1 MKDDCLWNLRRTTAL
16 GRAISNASII
26 RCVLQSTSNDFNVD
40 APIRLQTGDQFWS
53 SLLASAL
60 IGLRH
65 RSIAVRSSRRNLVS
79 PDPGGLY
86 QIRLHRFGA
95 SRRQIDVVCMR
106 PDPIGVPGDR
116 DDFKL
121 GALKLCSKVI
131 ERLLARGPHSGLREV
146 KQRVC
151 RETHPGPYWGRRRW
165 WWWRR
170 RWRGHRSGG
179 NGHGRHYRRGRRRA
193 AKFIHESHRKKIDV
207 AFVADGIVDS
217 VALRLDAYTDGSS
230 DIVLGTGS
238 EFVVSGTFLGRG
250 IDHDD

>member
-26 RCVLQSTSNDFNVD
+26 RCVLQSSSNDFNVD

-65 RSIAVRSSRRNLVS
+65 RSFAVRSSRRNLVCGN
-79 PDPGGLY
+79 PRGLR
-86 QIRLHRFGA
+86 QVGLDRFGA
-95 SRRQIDVVCMR
+95 SRRQIHVVGPR
-106 PDPIGVPGDR
+106 SDPGGVPRDH

-121 GALKLCSKVI
+121 GTLQLCSKVI
-131 ERLLARGPHSGLREV
+131 ERLLASGPHSVLPEV

-151 RETHPGPYWGRRRW
+151 RETHPGPYGGRRRG

-170 RWRGHRSGG
+170 RRRRSRGWG
-179 NGHGRHYRRGRRRA
+179 NELARNHRRGRRRA
-193 AKFIHESHRKKIDV
+193 ATFIHGPHRIKVDV

-217 VALRLDAYTDGSS
+217 IALRLDAYADGSS
-230 DIVLGTGS
+230 EIVFGTES
-238 EFVVSGTFLGRG
+238 EFVVSRTFLGRG
-250 IDHDD
+250 IDHGD